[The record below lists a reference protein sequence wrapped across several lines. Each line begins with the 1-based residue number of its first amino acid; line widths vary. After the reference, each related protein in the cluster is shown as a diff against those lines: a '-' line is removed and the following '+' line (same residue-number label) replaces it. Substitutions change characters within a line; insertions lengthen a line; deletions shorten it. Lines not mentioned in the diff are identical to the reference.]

1 MQRQGMKPKRRKCR
15 RLQPSTLLR
24 LRLMSGRTWL
34 LPPDLLAL
42 LPTADPIVWACVADA
57 RWPAESRCK

>member
-1 MQRQGMKPKRRKCR
+1 VGQLKRIKPKRRKRR
-15 RLQPSTLLR
+15 RLQSTTLLR

-42 LPTADPIVWACVADA
+42 LPPADPIVWAAVAGPGWPVA
-57 RWPAESRCK
+57 RK